1 MTDVNKSFVFDEK
14 FASMVEQR
22 KVTPFE
28 ILIKTSGANFVFSD
42 RNHSIEMLA
51 SRSQDRFHA
60 WIHDEKDRNLHP
72 IPFLADGPGSGKSR
86 FLQELR
92 TSFKNHIM
100 EGDYNEKFKDVM
112 NDALYINVTF
122 GNGSIY
128 KPEESGIGVE
138 KSLALRMMF
147 QFQDEYKQFDTFLV
161 NRKEYMIDLALL
173 LDELYKYTKCVVLGI
188 DEVNKVYDVEPK
200 KLKELLNA
208 IGGRCCSSSCFFV
221 PVVAGT
227 VIGPLNQ
234 YVTKSTHPPLPI
246 PLPLLSFESSKT
258 ILSTK
263 DRSIAK
269 MIENNPEMSTLIADI
284 GGHCRALEILFDS
297 LRKCGNDALSYFDN
311 VKNCVEV
318 ELEGRYHVSEI
329 PLGAAIALSILG
341 IRVDKNDEYPDD
353 KALKFQDLEEKGFT
367 KIENEKL
374 KVPYVF
380 ICCFLNRRRGI
391 PYVKFWNELL
401 ITGNIWWQ
409 HWEVFN
415 RNYLVFRL
423 SLYRYLGQESITLRQ
438 LFNGAKT
445 SLPEDVDIEIKVP
458 SNNQLRITRANQRFP
473 TTNSNNPFSV
483 GVGVLNAAGA
493 PFDAFMYLETVGN
506 GNLLVALQMK
516 LANHDS
522 RSPQVINIR
531 MINEELNKM
540 NKTIS
545 SNLNGTDCVCVIV
558 GRCEASFDENILS
571 GKCFVISK
579 NEYKDYYGDLYYHRI

>member
-1 MTDVNKSFVFDEK
+1 VNKSFVFDEK
-14 FASMVEQR
+14 FASLVEQR
-22 KVTPFE
+22 KVTPSE
-28 ILIKTSGANFVFSD
+28 ILIKSSGANFVFSD
-42 RNHSIEMLA
+42 RNQSMGMLA
-51 SRSQDRFHA
+51 SCSQDRFHA
-60 WIHDEKDRNLHP
+60 WIHNDQDRNLHP

-100 EGDYNEKFKDVM
+100 EGDYSEEFKDVM

-147 QFQDEYKQFDTFLV
+147 QFQDEYKQFNAFLR
-161 NRKEYMIDLALL
+161 NRKDYMIDLGLI
-173 LDELYKYTKCVVLGI
+173 LDELYTYTKCVVLGI
-188 DEVNKVYDVEPK
+188 DEVNRVYDVEPK

-208 IGGRCCSSSCFFV
+208 IGGSCCSSSCFFV

-227 VIGPLNQ
+227 VIGPLSE

-263 DRSIAK
+263 DQSIAN
-269 MIENNPEMSTLIADI
+269 MIQNYPEMSTLIADI

-297 LRKCGNDALSYFDN
+297 LRKFSRNVPGYFDN
-311 VKNCVEV
+311 VINCVEV
-318 ELEGRYHVSEI
+318 ELEGRYSVSNI
-329 PLGAAIALSILG
+329 PLGAAIALSVLG
-341 IRVDKNDEYPDD
+341 VSVGINTEYPDA
-353 KALKFQDLEEKGFT
+353 KALKFQDLEEKGFV
-367 KIENEKL
+367 KIENKKL

-380 ICCFLNRRRGI
+380 ICCFLKRTPNI
-391 PYVKFWNELL
+391 PYAKFWNELL

-409 HWEVFN
+409 DWEVFN

-423 SLYRYLGQESITLRQ
+423 SLYRYLGYESITLRQ

-445 SLPEDVDIEIKVP
+445 SLPKDVDIGIKVP
-458 SNNQLRITRANQRFP
+458 SNNQLRITSAKQRFP
-473 TTNSNNPFSV
+473 SNNGNNPFSV
-483 GVGVLNAAGA
+483 GEGVLNAAGA
-493 PFDAFMYLETVGN
+493 PFDAFMYLETGGI

-516 LANHDS
+516 LANNDS
-522 RSPQVINIR
+522 RSPQVINDNK
-531 MINEELNKM
+531 INEEWNKI

-545 SNLNGTDCVCVIV
+545 SNLNGTDCVCVIL
-558 GRCEASFDENILS
+558 GRCEASFDENGLS

-579 NEYKDYYGDLYYHRI
+579 NEYKDYYGELYYHRIQ